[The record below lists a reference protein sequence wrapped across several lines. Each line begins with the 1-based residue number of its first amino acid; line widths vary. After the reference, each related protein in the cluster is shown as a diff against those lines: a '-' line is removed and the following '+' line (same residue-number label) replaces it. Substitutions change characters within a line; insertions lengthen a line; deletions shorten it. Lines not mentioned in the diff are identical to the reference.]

1 MNTSI
6 NHIEQIPYHGSVARF
21 QVCDGRDSLQTWR
34 VVVNKL
40 NKQSWIN

>member
-6 NHIEQIPYHGSVARF
+6 NHIEQIPYYSSIARF
-21 QVCDGRDSLQTWR
+21 QVLDERDSLQIWR
-34 VVVNKL
+34 VVVNVL